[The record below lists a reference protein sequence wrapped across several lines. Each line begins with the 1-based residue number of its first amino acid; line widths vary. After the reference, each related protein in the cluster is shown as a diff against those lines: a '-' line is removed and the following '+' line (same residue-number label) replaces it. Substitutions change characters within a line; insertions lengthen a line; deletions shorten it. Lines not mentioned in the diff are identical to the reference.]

1 MLDVVSVHRNVRR
14 RLFSKKIYNDTKK
27 DSVMESFLLYV
38 NSFDFLKWN
47 VCSDAGAFMQC
58 VIIGNKDGFRVRE
71 TLN

>member
-1 MLDVVSVHRNVRR
+1 MWYLCTEMSEEDYSLRKFVTTQKRIPSWNP
-14 RLFSKKIYNDTKK
+14 
-27 DSVMESFLLYV
+27 FLLYV